1 MPTCDG
7 CRFCCWSFRVN
18 DMPDGSALLP
28 LTHCP
33 HEANEHDDPFV
44 CITDPCAP
52 KESQNHGCL
61 IHDEKSYPWGCASF
75 NCPYLHGMPCHRPDT
90 FQDLLER
97 LKGSIGNYIPVIP
110 RTVPVKKAERL
121 ICETR
126 SVLAMVILNG
136 AWTMVAMPL
145 DRDSLG
151 NWFPVNDLLTPWK
164 ELCEEYGF
172 NVEGRDSL
180 DEKRIVE
187 TATRISNGDTPE

>member
-18 DMPDGSALLP
+18 DMPDGSALLA

-33 HEANEHDDPFV
+33 HEAKENDDPFV
-44 CITDPCAP
+44 CISNETLVKV
-52 KESQNHGCL
+52 KEHGCL
-61 IHDEKSYPWGCASF
+61 IHNEKNYPWGCAAF
-75 NCPYLHGMPCHRPDT
+75 NCPYLTGVPCHRPDT

-97 LKGSIGNYIPVIP
+97 MQGSIGNYIPVIP

-121 ICETR
+121 IAESR
-126 SVLAMVILNG
+126 SVLAAVVLND

-151 NWFPVNDLLTPWK
+151 NWFPTDELLAPWK
-164 ELCEEYGF
+164 ELCGEYGF
-172 NVEGRDSL
+172 NLEGRDSL
-180 DEKRIVE
+180 DEKRTVE
-187 TATRISNGDTPE
+187 TTVGVSNGDQTE